1 MRNKMKKGL
10 LFVVLMFFV
19 LSCKTKQIQ
28 PKIEGAYIQLT
39 DKAQISFKD
48 LPCTVFFSD
57 GTQEKHLTNEDGKVV
72 VQVVE
77 GRIITK
83 VVYDF
88 SDYKRPEG
96 KLLAKE
102 EFSIIRKL
110 KIKPK
115 SLIQEFN
122 IDLEPRKGMQ
132 LIIILDVFNIE
143 L

>member
-1 MRNKMKKGL
+1 MKKGL
-10 LFVVLMFFV
+10 IFVFLMLCV

-57 GTQEKHLTNEDGKVV
+57 GTQEKYLTNEDGKVI
-72 VQVVE
+72 VQVIE

-88 SDYKRPEG
+88 SDYKRPKG

-115 SLIQEFN
+115 SLTQEFN
-122 IDLEPRKGMQ
+122 IDLEPVKGMQ
-132 LIIILDVFNIE
+132 LIIILNVFNIE

>member
-1 MRNKMKKGL
+1 MKKL
-10 LFVVLMFFV
+10 LVFVVLMLCF

-72 VQVVE
+72 VQVIE

-88 SDYKRPEG
+88 SDYKRPKG

-115 SLIQEFN
+115 SLTQEFN
-122 IDLEPRKGMQ
+122 IDLEPVKGMQ
-132 LIIILDVFNIE
+132 LIIILNIFNIE

>member
-1 MRNKMKKGL
+1 MKKL
-10 LFVVLMFFV
+10 LVFVVLMLCF

-57 GTQEKHLTNEDGKVV
+57 GTEEKHLTNEDGKVI
-72 VQVVE
+72 VQVIE

-88 SDYKRPEG
+88 SDYKRPKG

-115 SLIQEFN
+115 SLTQEFN
-122 IDLEPRKGMQ
+122 IDLEPVKGMQ
-132 LIIILDVFNIE
+132 LIIILNVFNIE

>member
-1 MRNKMKKGL
+1 ML
-10 LFVVLMFFV
+10 CF

-57 GTQEKHLTNEDGKVV
+57 GTEEKHLTNEDGRVI
-72 VQVVE
+72 VQVIE

-88 SDYKRPEG
+88 SDYKRPKG

-115 SLIQEFN
+115 SLTQEFN
-122 IDLEPRKGMQ
+122 IDLEPVKGMQ
-132 LIIILDVFNIE
+132 LIIILNVFNIE

>member
-1 MRNKMKKGL
+1 MKR
-10 LFVVLMFFV
+10 VLIFLSFMLCVF
-19 LSCKTKQIQ
+19 SCKTKQIQ
-28 PKIEGAYIQLT
+28 PKVEGAYIQLT

-57 GTQEKHLTNEDGKVV
+57 GTQEKYLTNEDGKVV
-72 VQVVE
+72 VQVIE

-88 SDYKRPEG
+88 SDYKRPKG

-115 SLIQEFN
+115 SLTQEFN
-122 IDLEPRKGMQ
+122 IDLEPVKGMQ
-132 LIIILDVFNIE
+132 LIIILNVFNIE

>member
-1 MRNKMKKGL
+1 MKKL
-10 LFVVLMFFV
+10 LVFVVLMLCF

-57 GTQEKHLTNEDGKVV
+57 GTEEKYLTNEDGKVI
-72 VQVVE
+72 VQVIE

-88 SDYKRPEG
+88 SDYKRPKG

-122 IDLEPRKGMQ
+122 IDLEPVKGMQ
-132 LIIILDVFNIE
+132 LIIILNVFNIE

>member
-1 MRNKMKKGL
+1 MKKGL
-10 LFVVLMFFV
+10 IFLVLMFCV

-57 GTQEKHLTNEDGKVV
+57 GTEEKHLTNEDGKVV
-72 VQVVE
+72 VQVIE

-88 SDYKRPEG
+88 SDYKRPKG

-122 IDLEPRKGMQ
+122 IDLEPVKGMQ
-132 LIIILDVFNIE
+132 LIIILNVFNIE

>member
-1 MRNKMKKGL
+1 MKKGFI
-10 LFVVLMFFV
+10 FVCFMLCV

-72 VQVVE
+72 VQVIE

-110 KIKPK
+110 KTTPK
-115 SLIQEFN
+115 TLIQEFN

-132 LIIILDVFNIE
+132 LIIILNVFNIE

>member
-1 MRNKMKKGL
+1 MKKL
-10 LFVVLMFFV
+10 LVFVVLMLCF

-57 GTQEKHLTNEDGKVV
+57 GTQEKHLTNEDGKVI
-72 VQVVE
+72 VQVIE

-88 SDYKRPEG
+88 SDYKRPKG

-115 SLIQEFN
+115 SLTQEFN
-122 IDLEPRKGMQ
+122 IDLEPVKGMQ
-132 LIIILDVFNIE
+132 LIIILNVFNIE

>member
-1 MRNKMKKGL
+1 MKKSL
-10 LFVVLMFFV
+10 IFVCFMFCF

-72 VQVVE
+72 VQVIE
-77 GRIITK
+77 GRMITK

-88 SDYKRPEG
+88 SDYKKRPEG

-132 LIIILDVFNIE
+132 LIIILNVFNIE

>member
-1 MRNKMKKGL
+1 MKKL
-10 LFVVLMFFV
+10 LVFVVLMLCF
-19 LSCKTKQIQ
+19 LPCKTKQIQ

-57 GTQEKHLTNEDGKVV
+57 GTEEKHLTNEDGKVV
-72 VQVVE
+72 VQVIE

-88 SDYKRPEG
+88 SDYKRPKG

-115 SLIQEFN
+115 SLTQEFN
-122 IDLEPRKGMQ
+122 IDLEPVKGMQ
-132 LIIILDVFNIE
+132 LIIILNVFNIE

>member
-1 MRNKMKKGL
+1 MKKSL
-10 LFVVLMFFV
+10 IFVVLMFFV

-72 VQVVE
+72 VQVIE

>member
-1 MRNKMKKGL
+1 MKKGL
-10 LFVVLMFFV
+10 IFLVLMFCV

-72 VQVVE
+72 VQVIE

-102 EFSIIRKL
+102 EFSIMRKL

-132 LIIILDVFNIE
+132 LIIILNVFNIE

>member
-1 MRNKMKKGL
+1 MKKL
-10 LFVVLMFFV
+10 LVFVVLMLCF

-57 GTQEKHLTNEDGKVV
+57 GTQEKYLTNEDGKVV
-72 VQVVE
+72 VQVIE

-88 SDYKRPEG
+88 SDYKRPKG

-122 IDLEPRKGMQ
+122 IDLEPVKGMQ
-132 LIIILDVFNIE
+132 LIIILNVFNIE

>member
-1 MRNKMKKGL
+1 MKKGF

-72 VQVVE
+72 VQVIE

>member
-1 MRNKMKKGL
+1 MKKGL
-10 LFVVLMFFV
+10 IFVVLMFFV

-57 GTQEKHLTNEDGKVV
+57 GTEEKYITNEDGKVV

-132 LIIILDVFNIE
+132 LIIILNVFNIE

>member
-1 MRNKMKKGL
+1 MKKGL
-10 LFVVLMFFV
+10 IFVVLMFFV

-72 VQVVE
+72 VQVIE

-132 LIIILDVFNIE
+132 LIIILNVFNIE

>member
-1 MRNKMKKGL
+1 MKKL
-10 LFVVLMFFV
+10 LVFVVLMLCF

-57 GTQEKHLTNEDGKVV
+57 GTEEKHLTNEDGRVI
-72 VQVVE
+72 VQVIE

-88 SDYKRPEG
+88 SDYKRPKG

-115 SLIQEFN
+115 SLTQEFN
-122 IDLEPRKGMQ
+122 IDLEPVKGMQ
-132 LIIILDVFNIE
+132 LIIILNVFNIE

>member
-1 MRNKMKKGL
+1 MKKL
-10 LFVVLMFFV
+10 LVFVVLMFCF

-57 GTQEKHLTNEDGKVV
+57 GTEEKHLTNEDGKVV
-72 VQVVE
+72 VQVIE

-88 SDYKRPEG
+88 SDYKRPKG

-122 IDLEPRKGMQ
+122 IDLEPVKGMQ
-132 LIIILDVFNIE
+132 LIIILNVFNIE

>member
-1 MRNKMKKGL
+1 MKKL
-10 LFVVLMFFV
+10 LVFVVLMLCF

-57 GTQEKHLTNEDGKVV
+57 GTEEKHLTNEDGKVV
-72 VQVVE
+72 VQVID

-88 SDYKRPEG
+88 SDYKRPKG

>member
-1 MRNKMKKGL
+1 MKR
-10 LFVVLMFFV
+10 VLIFLSFMLCVF
-19 LSCKTKQIQ
+19 SCKTKQIQ
-28 PKIEGAYIQLT
+28 PKVEGAYIQLT

-72 VQVVE
+72 VQVIE

-102 EFSIIRKL
+102 EFSVIRKL

-132 LIIILDVFNIE
+132 LIIILNVFNIE

>member
-1 MRNKMKKGL
+1 MKKSL
-10 LFVVLMFFV
+10 IFLVLMFCVF
-19 LSCKTKQIQ
+19 SCKTKQIQ

>member
-1 MRNKMKKGL
+1 MKKL
-10 LFVVLMFFV
+10 LVFVVLMLCF

-57 GTQEKHLTNEDGKVV
+57 GTQEKHLTNEDGKVI
-72 VQVVE
+72 VQVIE

-88 SDYKRPEG
+88 SDYKRPKG

-102 EFSIIRKL
+102 EVSIIRKL

-122 IDLEPRKGMQ
+122 IDLEPVKGMQ
-132 LIIILDVFNIE
+132 LIIILNVFNIE

>member
-1 MRNKMKKGL
+1 MKKL
-10 LFVVLMFFV
+10 LVFVVLMLCF

-57 GTQEKHLTNEDGKVV
+57 GTQEKYLTNEDGKVV
-72 VQVVE
+72 VQVIE

-88 SDYKRPEG
+88 SDYKRPKG

-115 SLIQEFN
+115 SLTQEFN
-122 IDLEPRKGMQ
+122 IDLEPVKGMQ
-132 LIIILDVFNIE
+132 LIIILNVFNIE

>member
-1 MRNKMKKGL
+1 MKKL
-10 LFVVLMFFV
+10 LVFVVLMLCF

-57 GTQEKHLTNEDGKVV
+57 GTQEKYLTNEDGKVV
-72 VQVVE
+72 VQVIE

-83 VVYDF
+83 IVYDF
-88 SDYKRPEG
+88 SDYKRPKG

-122 IDLEPRKGMQ
+122 IDLEPVKGMQ
-132 LIIILDVFNIE
+132 LIIILNVFNIE

>member
-1 MRNKMKKGL
+1 MKKGL
-10 LFVVLMFFV
+10 IFVCFMLCV

-57 GTQEKHLTNEDGKVV
+57 GTQEKYLTNEDGKIV
-72 VQVVE
+72 VQVIE
-77 GRIITK
+77 GRVITK

-88 SDYKRPEG
+88 SEYRRPKG

-102 EFSIIRKL
+102 EFSIIK
-110 KIKPK
+110 KFKTKPK
-115 SLIQEFN
+115 SLIQAFN
-122 IDLEPRKGMQ
+122 INIEPRKGMQ
-132 LIIILDVFNIE
+132 LIIILDVFDI
-143 L
+143 

>member
-1 MRNKMKKGL
+1 MKKL
-10 LFVVLMFFV
+10 LVFVVLMLCF

-57 GTQEKHLTNEDGKVV
+57 GTEEKYLTNEDGKVV
-72 VQVVE
+72 VQVIE

-88 SDYKRPEG
+88 SDYKRPKG

-122 IDLEPRKGMQ
+122 IDLEPVKGMQ
-132 LIIILDVFNIE
+132 LIIILNVFNIE

>member
-1 MRNKMKKGL
+1 MKKL
-10 LFVVLMFFV
+10 LVFVVLMLCF

-57 GTQEKHLTNEDGKVV
+57 GTQEKYLTNEDGKVI
-72 VQVVE
+72 VQVIE

-88 SDYKRPEG
+88 SDYKRPKG

-122 IDLEPRKGMQ
+122 IDLEPVKGMQ
-132 LIIILDVFNIE
+132 LIIILNVFNIE

>member
-1 MRNKMKKGL
+1 MKRVLIL
-10 LFVVLMFFV
+10 LCFMLCF

-57 GTQEKHLTNEDGKVV
+57 GTEEKHLTNEDGKVV
-72 VQVVE
+72 VQVIE

-88 SDYKRPEG
+88 SDYKRPKG

-115 SLIQEFN
+115 SLTQEFN
-122 IDLEPRKGMQ
+122 IDLEPVKGMQ
-132 LIIILDVFNIE
+132 LIIILNVFDI
-143 L
+143 

>member
-1 MRNKMKKGL
+1 MKKGL
-10 LFVVLMFFV
+10 IFVCFMLCFF
-19 LSCKTKQIQ
+19 SCKTKQIQ

-57 GTQEKHLTNEDGKVV
+57 GTQEKYLTNEDGKVI
-72 VQVVE
+72 VQVIE

-88 SDYKRPEG
+88 SDYKRPKG

-122 IDLEPRKGMQ
+122 IDLEPVKGMQ

>member
-1 MRNKMKKGL
+1 
-10 LFVVLMFFV
+10 
-19 LSCKTKQIQ
+19 KTKQIQ

-57 GTQEKHLTNEDGKVV
+57 GTEEKYLTNEDGKVV
-72 VQVVE
+72 VQVIE

-88 SDYKRPEG
+88 SDYKRPKG

-115 SLIQEFN
+115 SLTQEFN
-122 IDLEPRKGMQ
+122 IDLEPVKGMQ
-132 LIIILDVFNIE
+132 LIIILNVFNIE

>member
-1 MRNKMKKGL
+1 MKKL
-10 LFVVLMFFV
+10 LVFVVLMLCF

-57 GTQEKHLTNEDGKVV
+57 GTEEKYLTNEDGRVI
-72 VQVVE
+72 VQVIE

-88 SDYKRPEG
+88 SDYKRPKG

-122 IDLEPRKGMQ
+122 IDLEPVKGMQ
-132 LIIILDVFNIE
+132 LIIILNVFNIE

>member
-1 MRNKMKKGL
+1 MKKL
-10 LFVVLMFFV
+10 LVFVVLMLCF

-57 GTQEKHLTNEDGKVV
+57 GTQEKHLTNEDGKVI
-72 VQVVE
+72 VQVIE

-88 SDYKRPEG
+88 SDYKRPKG

-115 SLIQEFN
+115 SLTQEFN

-132 LIIILDVFNIE
+132 LIIILNVFNIE

>member
-1 MRNKMKKGL
+1 MKKL
-10 LFVVLMFFV
+10 LVFVVLMLCF

-57 GTQEKHLTNEDGKVV
+57 GIEEKHLTNEDGKVV
-72 VQVVE
+72 VQVIE

-88 SDYKRPEG
+88 SDYKRPKG

>member
-1 MRNKMKKGL
+1 MKKL
-10 LFVVLMFFV
+10 LVFVVLMLCF

-57 GTQEKHLTNEDGKVV
+57 GTEEKHLTNEDGKVI
-72 VQVVE
+72 VQVIE

-88 SDYKRPEG
+88 SDYKRPKG

-110 KIKPK
+110 KIVSYHLKNNSSIRLT
-115 SLIQEFN
+115 SLN
-122 IDLEPRKGMQ
+122 GT
-132 LIIILDVFNIE
+132 
-143 L
+143 